1 MRIIIIGNGIAGI
14 SALRE
19 MRKYDKYSE
28 IIVLSR
34 EKLDESR
41 PFYSPAAI
49 PYYIEN
55 RLSKDNLFS
64 RDLSFYQKNNAKL
77 YLGEDVKLIDTSRK
91 VVSTGKKEIPYD
103 KLVIAS
109 GAAPRR
115 LKIPNSD
122 RAFVV
127 RTYDDAERLKSSA
140 GEEIA
145 IIGGGPVGVE
155 ISLSLRKLG
164 KRIKLIEAL
173 ENILSTVFSRKLSNM
188 IEGHLRRDGIEIYK
202 EEKVVELKDEPERGV
217 RTEKS
222 FYRADTIVMAVGV
235 KPNTEFV
242 DESIKLGKSGGIIV
256 DEYMK
261 TSSPDVYAAGDCIEL
276 KHALEDAISPI
287 PTWTNAFETGKVAG
301 ANVVGERVRHDGG
314 VRLNS
319 INIDDRAFFSMG
331 NAWKYDERIEIEKD
345 GILEIYYSRDG
356 KIVGA
361 EIVGDVRWSGL
372 LKRYLMRRR
381 EIFPVF
387 NGIDEVKK
395 ILLNQGLLF

>member
-19 MRKYDKYSE
+19 MRKYDKSSE

-34 EKLDESR
+34 EKLDETR

-49 PYYIEN
+49 PYYIEG

-64 RDLSFYQKNNAKL
+64 RDVSFYQKNKAKL
-77 YLGEDVKLIDTSRK
+77 YLGEDVKFIDTSK
-91 VVSTGKKEIPYD
+91 KIVSTGRREIPYD
-103 KLVIAS
+103 RLIIAS
-109 GAAPRR
+109 GASPRR

-122 RAFVV
+122 MALVV

-140 GEEIA
+140 GKEIA
-145 IIGGGPVGVE
+145 IIGAGPVGVE
-155 ISLSLRKLG
+155 IALSLRKLG
-164 KRIKLIEAL
+164 KRVKLIEAL
-173 ENILSTVFSRKLSNM
+173 ENVLSTVFSKKLSNM
-188 IEGHLRRDGIEIYK
+188 IENNLRRDGIEIYK
-202 EEKVVELKDEPERGV
+202 EEKVIELKDEPERGV
-217 RTEKS
+217 KTEGG

-242 DESIKLGKSGGIIV
+242 DESIRLGKSGGIIV
-256 DEYMK
+256 DEFMR
-261 TSSPDVYAAGDCIEL
+261 TSSPDVFAAGDCIEL
-276 KHALEDAISPI
+276 KHALEDAVSPI
-287 PTWTNAFETGKVAG
+287 PTWTNAFETGKIAG
-301 ANVVGERVRHDGG
+301 ANVAGESVKHDGG

-319 INIDDRAFFSMG
+319 INIDDKAFFSLG
-331 NAWKYDERIEIEKD
+331 NVWKYDEEIEIEKD
-345 GILEIYYSRDG
+345 GLLELYYSRDG

-361 EIVGDVRWSGL
+361 EMVGDVRWSGL

-395 ILLNQGLLF
+395 TLLDQDLLF